1 MLAPVHRRREPGP
14 ARPELVGHLPPDL
27 AGAVLVGLEG
37 RLPKGGRGHGLLPL
51 GHVGERVAHPVHD
64 PNAVDAVRF
73 TVAVPFAGAGR
84 ISAPRRRDAHF
95 PWA

>member
-1 MLAPVHRRREPGP
+1 
-14 ARPELVGHLPPDL
+14 
-27 AGAVLVGLEG
+27 
-37 RLPKGGRGHGLLPL
+37 
-51 GHVGERVAHPVHD
+51 VGEQVPVLVHD
-64 PNAVDAVRF
+64 PNAIDAVRF

>member
-1 MLAPVHRRREPGP
+1 LRQVI
-14 ARPELVGHLPPDL
+14 
-27 AGAVLVGLEG
+27 
-37 RLPKGGRGHGLLPL
+37 
-51 GHVGERVAHPVHD
+51 ERVPHPVHD
-64 PNAVDAVRF
+64 PNAIDAVRF

>member
-1 MLAPVHRRREPGP
+1 M
-14 ARPELVGHLPPDL
+14 
-27 AGAVLVGLEG
+27 
-37 RLPKGGRGHGLLPL
+37 
-51 GHVGERVAHPVHD
+51 HD
-64 PNAVDAVRF
+64 PNAIDAVRF

>member
-1 MLAPVHRRREPGP
+1 VGQEIPV
-14 ARPELVGHLPPDL
+14 L
-27 AGAVLVGLEG
+27 
-37 RLPKGGRGHGLLPL
+37 
-51 GHVGERVAHPVHD
+51 VHD
-64 PNAVDAVRF
+64 PNAIDAVRF